1 MSDHHSPATR
11 SVSAAPEPTGAPER
25 DPLLDHEYDGI
36 REFDNPL
43 PGWWVWIFWITI
55 LFCIP
60 YIMWY
65 HIGLGP
71 SIHDRYERELAAYAE
86 QLMATYG
93 DLEPDDATIRRFM
106 DDSVAMTGM
115 ASLFRSR
122 CAQCHLSDGSGSVG
136 SNLTDAHWLHVRTLP
151 DIYSVIAK
159 GVPDRGMPGW
169 EETLSPTQ
177 LVLLSSYVAQLGRN
191 PKPGRP
197 PEGAIRSPWPPLPP
211 DDDAGAEPAPEDHP
225 LPDTSV
231 HE

>member
-1 MSDHHSPATR
+1 MSERPGMSDTTVA
-11 SVSAAPEPTGAPER
+11 SAPDQTGAPER

-36 REFDNPL
+36 QEFDNPL

-71 SIHDRYERELAAYAE
+71 SEHDAYESELAAFAE
-86 QLMATYG
+86 KLMATYG
-93 DLEPDDATIRRFM
+93 DLQPDDATIHRFM
-106 DDSVAMTGM
+106 DDPVAMTGM

-136 SNLTDAHWLHVRTLP
+136 ANLTDAHWLNVRVLP
-151 DIYSVIAK
+151 DIYEVIAQ
-159 GVPDRGMPGW
+159 GVPDKGMPPW
-169 EETLSPTQ
+169 QESLSPTQ
-177 LVLLSSYVAQLGRN
+177 MVLLSAYVAQLGRD

-197 PEGAIRSPWPPLPP
+197 PEGTVRSPWPPI
-211 DDDAGAEPAPEDHP
+211 PASGDESPAAD
-225 LPDTSV
+225 
-231 HE
+231 